1 MSNKNMLMI
10 AMLVVAALFI
20 GGIAVSSATTDAARG
35 DHHKECGDTEP
46 IVTEASDQSI
56 SVGFVGYYYYSD
68 GSGIGNYSFYWQ
80 TIPEGGFLDWAAVD
94 AAYAGW
100 VAGGGLAPDGT
111 VWQTSGPAPFTFGW
125 NDSVSYSQFTAD
137 QFDSYDSGYY
147 VDPGYAISVGFI
159 AYYENGNGGVSTTS
173 IGWQDI
179 RPGSTIN
186 WDAVDAAYDAWVAE
200 GGLAPQKDLC
210 HTSGYAPLT
219 FEWNAPI
226 GFSDFSLA
234 QQEGYYKSFYI
245 DPGYIAPAAPI
256 NVGFIGYYVNDGNI
270 ISTSFYWQVIQ
281 PGDTIDWAAVD
292 AAYADWVA
300 RGGLAPDGTLWQ
312 TSGYASFTFGW
323 YDPISYSQFTGGQLE
338 SYYGAFYV
346 DPGYIAPAPVSTDQP
361 PVFEIAIFKPKTG
374 STNDVFVNGV
384 NVGSMKV
391 ESKTFVVDGYNII
404 IKLNNRGSGNDT
416 WIYDFTYEIVKL

>member
-1 MSNKNMLMI
+1 
-10 AMLVVAALFI
+10 MLVVAALFI
-20 GGIAVSSATTDAARG
+20 GGIAVSSTATDAARG
-35 DHHKECGDTEP
+35 DHHKECGGTDP
-46 IVTEASDQSI
+46 IITEANTDQP
-56 SVGFVGYYYYSD
+56 VTLQFMGYYHFTNTT
-68 GSGIGNYSFYWQ
+68 GARIQ
-80 TIPEGGFLDWAAVD
+80 TTNILNVTLGPGEFLNWDEIN
-94 AAYAGW
+94 AAYADW
-100 VAGGGLAPDGT
+100 VAGGGLSPNESAWH
-111 VWQTSGPAPFTFGW
+111 VSGPNATQFTFAQG
-125 NDSVSYSQFTAD
+125 DSVSYSEFTGSD
-137 QFDSYDSGYY
+137 NVYY
-147 VDPGYAISVGFI
+147 VDPGYITSVGFI
-159 AYYENGNGGVSTTS
+159 GHYVYNGQVLQTS
-173 IGWQDI
+173 FYWQDLVAGQFI
-179 RPGSTIN
+179 DWT
-186 WDAVDAAYDAWVAE
+186 AVDAAYDAWVAQ

-210 HTSGYAPLT
+210 QTSGPSPIT
-219 FEWNAPI
+219 FQYGDPTI
-226 GFSDFSLA
+226 GYSDFTNTQLETLY
-234 QQEGYYKSFYI
+234 QSFYV
-245 DPGYIAPAAPI
+245 DPGYIAPAPAI
-256 NVGFIGYYVNDGNI
+256 EVGFIGYYVNDGKVMN
-270 ISTSFYWQVIQ
+270 TSFYWQEIQ

-323 YDPISYSQFTGGQLE
+323 YESVSYSQFTGGQLE
-338 SYYGAFYV
+338 GYYGQFYV